1 MFSRKFQKK
10 TTTKKGKCMEGL
22 KGMLEEEQ
30 KRLTKIRKEVEKELK
45 HVPNGTLRVTRSNKV
60 IQYMHCTPENER
72 SRTHGRYIKKGEL
85 KLAVELAR
93 KEYNLKLQR
102 LVNRRLSQI
111 EKLNKEYFDDEIADV
126 YRNLN
131 LGRQKLILP
140 IEELWEQRYEEW
152 KNKEYVGKGFA
163 PGVPEIYTKRGERVR
178 SKSEKIL
185 ADMFYDMG
193 IDYKYECPLY
203 LEGVGTVYP
212 DFTFLSKRL
221 RKEIYWEHDG
231 RMDNPDYANSAI
243 RKIDSYIKNE
253 IYPGEN
259 LIVTYESSNYTLN
272 DKVARNLAE
281 RYLL

>member
-1 MFSRKFQKK
+1 
-10 TTTKKGKCMEGL
+10 MEGL
-22 KGMLEEEQ
+22 KRMLEEEQ
-30 KRLTKIRKEVEKELK
+30 KRLAKIRKEVEKELK
-45 HVPNGTLRVTRSNKV
+45 HVPDGTLRVTRSNKV

-72 SRTHGRYIKKGEL
+72 SRTHGKYIKKSEL
-85 KLAVELAR
+85 NLAAELAR
-93 KEYNLKLQR
+93 KEYNLKLQK

-111 EKLNKEYFDDEIADV
+111 EKLNKEYSDDETADV

-131 LGRQKLILP
+131 LGRKKLILP

-163 PGVPEIYTKRGERVR
+163 PGVLEIYSKRGERVR

-231 RMDNPDYANSAI
+231 RMDDPDYANSAI
-243 RKIDSYIKNE
+243 RKIDSYIKNG

-272 DKVARNLAE
+272 DKVARSLAE
-281 RYLL
+281 RFLL